1 MKKRIFIT
9 GGTGYIGGS
18 FLQLMWERHYL
29 DQYEIRV
36 LSRNSSVAEELQK
49 RGFIPVVGL
58 LDDDELLS
66 REAEA
71 AEIVFSTANCDHKA
85 SVVALLSGLH
95 KQFEKTGQQP
105 IFIHTS
111 GAGVLTEHSIGLGVP
126 PELDRNQTEWDEQ
139 DVEKHQDIGY
149 AAPHRF
155 VDVEVFK
162 AAKQGFV
169 KTYLVVPPT
178 VFGVGLGPFAA
189 NRMSIQISRLVY
201 HSLVRRQVM
210 TVGTGDNIW
219 PNVHVADLAEL
230 YLLIMDAAQNGTAP
244 SGVEGIYYPAA
255 EHFYWKQV
263 SQRIAEIFDQQKL
276 LPSPVVTMGLQSGWF
291 WGSNVCVHPTN
302 SIKLGWKATHGG
314 TVEMLRDVEHDVS
327 LVIEAMRSNNF

>member
-36 LSRNSSVAEELQK
+36 LVRDASVAEALQK
-49 RGFIPVVGL
+49 RGFTAVIGS
-58 LDDDELLS
+58 LDDSELLS
-66 REAEA
+66 HEAES
-71 AEIVFSTANCDHKA
+71 AEIVFSTANCDHKD
-85 SVVALLSGLH
+85 SVVALLQGLQL
-95 KQFEKTGQQP
+95 QFQQTGQQP

-111 GAGVLTEHSIGLGVP
+111 GAGVLTEHSIGLGVS
-126 PELDRNQTEWDEQ
+126 PELDRNQSEWDEQ
-139 DVEKHQDIGY
+139 DVEKHQKIGY
-149 AAPHRF
+149 SAPHRF

-189 NRMSIQISRLVY
+189 NRMSIQIPRLVY
-201 HSLVRRQVM
+201 HSLIRRQVM
-210 TVGTGDNIW
+210 TVGRGDNIW

-230 YLLIMDAAQNGTAP
+230 YLVIMNAALTGTAP
-244 SGVEGIYYPAA
+244 SGVEGIYYPAS

-276 LPSPVVTMGLQSGWF
+276 LPSPIVTMGLQSGWF
-291 WGSNVCVHPTN
+291 WGSNVRVHPTN
-302 SIKLGWKATHGG
+302 STNLGWKATHGG
-314 TVEMLRDVEHDVS
+314 TAEMIRDIEHDVS
-327 LVIEAMRSNNF
+327 LMLKAISSNNL